1 MSSLSSKIVKEA
13 VRAGLPQPICEKTVS
28 FTLGFKAALEEK
40 QFSDP
45 DQPKYVSF
53 FFFISSHIFFIN
65 ISSRYSLTQFNRYN
79 TGDTQTISRTEPT
92 TDSTKRTF
100 VPIFEKRNRT
110 YVVIARS
117 FHAHSIKQSTHT
129 QIRSNMDE
137 RSERACDG
145 IESWNRSSSD
155 QRARQRRCERL
166 RDLQKTFQGSGESES
181 RTDHHRRGCHVRDK
195 V

>member
-65 ISSRYSLTQFNRYN
+65 ISSRYSLTQFN
-79 TGDTQTISRTEPT
+79 T
-92 TDSTKRTF
+92 
-100 VPIFEKRNRT
+100 
-110 YVVIARS
+110 
-117 FHAHSIKQSTHT
+117 
-129 QIRSNMDE
+129 
-137 RSERACDG
+137 
-145 IESWNRSSSD
+145 
-155 QRARQRRCERL
+155 
-166 RDLQKTFQGSGESES
+166 LQ
-181 RTDHHRRGCHVRDK
+181 HRRHANNLKNGTYDRFDKAYVRSYLRK
-195 V
+195 T